1 MTPMLTAATIGLGVG
16 EQHAR
21 AYVRSPHSQLKWVFD
36 RDRPKAD
43 RIAAAIGVGA
53 VAESYA
59 QILADP
65 AVDVVSIATYDDDHA
80 QETIAALNAGKHVF
94 VEKPLCRTQDEL
106 MAIYRAWSA
115 RPELAIESNL
125 VLRAA
130 PLYRWVSETVQ
141 SGQLGEIYAIDG
153 DYLYG
158 RLSKITHGWR
168 KDVQGYSVLQGGGV
182 HLIDLM
188 LWLLGDRP
196 TSVTSVGNRI
206 CTTGTD
212 FAYNDFACSTFV
224 FPSGAIGRISANFG
238 CVHRHQHVLRVFG
251 TQGTLIYDDAGPR
264 LHLTRDPA
272 VLAAPVDR
280 NPLPASKGD
289 LLTGWIAAIAKG
301 DRIAIQQTTRNSF
314 DLINVCIA
322 AEQSLQSGSTV
333 AIPAL

>member
-1 MTPMLTAATIGLGVG
+1 MTQLLTAATIGLGVG

-21 AYVRSPHSQLKWVFD
+21 AYGRSPHSQLKWVFD
-36 RDRPKAD
+36 RDQPKAE
-43 RIAAAIGVGA
+43 RIAAAIGQGA
-53 VAESYA
+53 VADSYA
-59 QILADP
+59 QILNDP

-80 QETIAALNAGKHVF
+80 EETIAALNAGKHVF
-94 VEKPLCRTQDEL
+94 VEKPLCRTQAEL
-106 MAIYRAWSA
+106 TAIYQAWSA
-115 RPELAIESNL
+115 QPELAIESNL

-130 PLYRWVSETVQ
+130 PLYRWLDTTVR
-141 SGQLGEIYAIDG
+141 SGKLGQIYAIDG

-158 RLSKITHGWR
+158 RLAKITHGWR
-168 KDVQGYSVLQGGGV
+168 KDVPGYSVLQGGGV

-188 LWLLGDRP
+188 LWLMGDRP

-212 FAYNDFACSTFV
+212 FTANDFACSTFV

-251 TQGTLIYDDAGPR
+251 TEGTFIYDDAGPR
-264 LHLTRDPA
+264 WHVTRDPA
-272 VLAAPVDR
+272 VLAAPIHQD
-280 NPLPASKGD
+280 PLPASKGD
-289 LLTGWIAAIAKG
+289 LLTEWIAAIAKG

-322 AEQSLQSGSTV
+322 AEQSLLSGSTV